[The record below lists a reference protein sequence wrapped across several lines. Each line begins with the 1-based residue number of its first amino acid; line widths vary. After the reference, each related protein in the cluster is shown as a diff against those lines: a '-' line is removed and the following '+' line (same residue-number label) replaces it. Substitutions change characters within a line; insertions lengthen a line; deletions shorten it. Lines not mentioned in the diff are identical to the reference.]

1 MAVFSRSLLAPGW
14 LLNDRELEEDCSV
27 HPGLAGT
34 LRFGI
39 AACVAGFVV
48 EDGHALD
55 GLPESVQG

>member
-14 LLNDRELEEDCSV
+14 LLNDREPAEGCSIHPRLE
-27 HPGLAGT
+27 GT

-39 AACVAGFVV
+39 AVCVARFVV